1 MRGQLLHEGRLG
13 FPPGTCL
20 QRRPWALPVGHG
32 ALSCCRECATR
43 QSPQEHLM
51 FCPASQQCISSYIFF
66 VFLQG
71 FINCTYQI
79 RQGIQTQQS
88 LLQTGIRKH
97 CEAPAPLC
105 SRERAP
111 HTRDIPASQAI
122 PLTTVHVSGLC
133 LPVSPSS

>member
-1 MRGQLLHEGRLG
+1 
-13 FPPGTCL
+13 
-20 QRRPWALPVGHG
+20 
-32 ALSCCRECATR
+32 
-43 QSPQEHLM
+43 M
-51 FCPASQQCISSYIFF
+51 FCPASQQCISSYISF

-133 LPVSPSS
+133 LPVSPS